1 MEPGRKP
8 KNIEKEWKKFIN
20 NMPKTKKKFDWEI
33 YDGDEFVDILSMTR
47 DEAKLYQQQ
56 FPNQEVLEIAY
67 TEEKDD

>member
-1 MEPGRKP
+1 
-8 KNIEKEWKKFIN
+8 
-20 NMPKTKKKFDWEI
+20 MPKTKKKFDWEI